1 VLVADD
7 SAAGRALIGGIL
19 DADPE
24 VEVVGQATD
33 GLQAVDLADRLEP
46 DVITMDVD
54 MPGLDGLEATR
65 RIMARAPRP
74 IVLVSGVVLPDVT
87 NSFRALEAGAVTLLE
102 KPGSPGS
109 PAFGREAAELVATVK
124 LMAGVKLVRR
134 SRPRET
140 DGSPSAPPGPGAAPM
155 GLAAGPLRVVA
166 IAASTGGPPAVA
178 QVLRM
183 LPAGW
188 PVPVLVV
195 QHIGAGFDVGLARY
209 LDECCP
215 LPVVLAQDGQALRGG
230 RVHVS
235 PADRHLGVAAGPRLT
250 VTTGEPIDGYRPS
263 ANHLFRTVAAVC
275 GPGAAG
281 VVLTGMGRD
290 GADGLLA
297 LRRAGGLAIAQDE
310 ATSTVYG
317 MPRQAVLQG
326 AAQAVLPVDG
336 IARALVARLGA
347 GPAVA
352 GAGAAGSA

>member
-7 SAAGRALIGGIL
+7 SAAGRALIRGIL
-19 DADPE
+19 DADPD

-33 GLQAVDLADRLEP
+33 GLEAVDLADRLAP

-74 IVLVSGVVLPDVT
+74 IVLVSGVFLPDLGH
-87 NSFRALEAGAVTLLE
+87 SFQALEAGAVTLLE
-102 KPGSPGS
+102 KPGRPGS
-109 PAFGREAAELVATVK
+109 PAFAREAAELVATVK

-134 SRPRET
+134 R
-140 DGSPSAPPGPGAAPM
+140 PGAAGGPNSAPA
-155 GLAAGPLRVVA
+155 GAGPAPVARSSGPLHVVA
-166 IAASTGGPPAVA
+166 IAASTGGPPALA
-178 QVLRM
+178 QVLRT

-188 PVPVLVV
+188 SVPVLVV
-195 QHIGAGFDVGLARY
+195 QHIGAGFDVGLVRY
-209 LDECCP
+209 LDECCT
-215 LPVVLAQDGQALRGG
+215 LPVGLAEDGQALRAG
-230 RVHVS
+230 RVYVS

-250 VTTGEPIDGYRPS
+250 VTPGAPVDGYRPS
-263 ANHLFRTVAAVC
+263 ANHLFRTVAAVF

-297 LRRAGGLAIAQDE
+297 VRRAGGLAIAQDE

-317 MPRQAVLQG
+317 MPRQAMLQG
-326 AAQAVLPVDG
+326 ASDLVLPVEEIG
-336 IARALVARLGA
+336 RALVAREAAGPDNAA
-347 GPAVA
+347 GPA
-352 GAGAAGSA
+352 S